1 MAEDAGVEVVG
12 ECHQLQ
18 VEFLTG
24 DIGIGIHVK
33 VEWTVELHIVIES
46 LAVITAQ
53 ECGRGDGYGFVP
65 TGEHCPTVAR
75 ALGDVEGLALAQH
88 SQHRQIVYCRI
99 YTSDD
104 ADDQRR
110 VELGG

>member
-1 MAEDAGVEVVG
+1 MTENAGVKVVG

-88 SQHRQIVYCRI
+88 SQHRQIVY
-99 YTSDD
+99 
-104 ADDQRR
+104 AAF
-110 VELGG
+110 